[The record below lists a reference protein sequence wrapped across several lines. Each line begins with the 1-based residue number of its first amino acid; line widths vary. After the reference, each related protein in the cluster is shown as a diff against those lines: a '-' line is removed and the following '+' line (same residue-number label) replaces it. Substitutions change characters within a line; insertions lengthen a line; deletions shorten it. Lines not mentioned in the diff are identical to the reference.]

1 MLTKRSNHGCN
12 RVAMNNSEY
21 IVIFGGYNGTGYTSD
36 IHFLNL
42 ATRKWETYPD
52 KIVLPEKPVS
62 IYGSIVMQ
70 LDNTGCEMMLIG
82 YILIGSTGYNRAYIC
97 KNNFQWQIVD
107 LTGKVVPRNMVT
119 IGANVLMP
127 CGILN

>member
-1 MLTKRSNHGCN
+1 MNSN
-12 RVAMNNSEY
+12 EY

-42 ATRKWETYPD
+42 ATKKWQTYPD

-70 LDNTGCEMMLIG
+70 LDNTGCEMMLVG
-82 YILIGSTGYNRAYIC
+82 LAVPVNYRAYIC
-97 KNNFQWQIVD
+97 KNNFQWQRVD
-107 LTGKVVPRNMVT
+107 LTGKVSPGNMVT

-127 CGILN
+127 CGIFI

>member
-1 MLTKRSNHGCN
+1 MLTKRSSHGCN
-12 RVAMNNSEY
+12 RVTMNNSEY
-21 IVIFGGYNGTGYTSD
+21 IVIFGGYDGTGYTSD

-62 IYGSIVMQ
+62 IYGSIVLR
-70 LDNTGCEMMLIG
+70 LDKTGCEMMLVG
-82 YILIGSTGYNRAYIC
+82 LAVTGNYRAYIC
-97 KNNFQWQIVD
+97 NNNFQWQIVD
-107 LTGKVVPRNMVT
+107 LTGKVAPGNMVT

-127 CGILN
+127 CGIFN

>member
-1 MLTKRSNHGCN
+1 MLTKRSSHGCN

-62 IYGSIVMQ
+62 IYGSIVLR
-70 LDNTGCEMMLIG
+70 LDKTGCEMMLVG
-82 YILIGSTGYNRAYIC
+82 LAVTVNYRAYIWSGGELLEMRLLD
-97 KNNFQWQIVD
+97 KKWNRSFFYLPYVYQY
-107 LTGKVVPRNMVT
+107 LT
-119 IGANVLMP
+119 
-127 CGILN
+127 

>member
-1 MLTKRSNHGCN
+1 MLTKRSSHGCN
-12 RVAMNNSEY
+12 RVTMNNSEY

-42 ATRKWETYPD
+42 ATKKWETYPD
-52 KIVLPEKPVS
+52 KIFLPEKM
-62 IYGSIVMQ
+62 IYIFGSIVLR
-70 LDNTGCEMMLIG
+70 LDKTGCEMMLVG
-82 YILIGSTGYNRAYIC
+82 LAVTKNYRAYIC

-107 LTGKVVPRNMVT
+107 LTGKVSPGNMVT

-127 CGILN
+127 CGIFN